1 MYISVIV
8 CEQGL
13 EKPSSSTFFPAF
25 LECDATNITG
35 AVFEL
40 YACMDPIQYR
50 IKAEK
55 SIGKEIGNK
64 VWKSWM
70 EISHH
75 CSIISGFFI
84 LK

>member
-50 IKAEK
+50 I
-55 SIGKEIGNK
+55 
-64 VWKSWM
+64 
-70 EISHH
+70 
-75 CSIISGFFI
+75 
-84 LK
+84 